1 MTLAQLDKILKN
13 CRYFYGI
20 LGPFLCAK
28 LSVWK
33 FCCAKEFAFRRSA
46 WLPSLLSNWHQ
57 YYQSFSCT
65 PRLFDTLSDCVLYNV
80 MVCCTMVLSAV
91 QCYFLLHN
99 VSVCCLTVFCSTLI
113 WKKGG
118 LSAVQCYFLL
128 HNVAQCFAAPWYG
141 RRKAGWSLL
150 ETGSSG
156 RTTGGNLEWGI
167 NRMRD
172 EI

>member
-57 YYQSFSCT
+57 YYQSCSCT

-80 MVCCTMVLSAV
+80 IVCCTMVLSAV
-91 QCYFLLHN
+91 QCYN
-99 VSVCCLTVFCSTLI
+99 VTMLV
-113 WKKGG
+113 
-118 LSAVQCYFLL
+118 SAVWLS
-128 HNVAQCFAAPWYG
+128 FAAPWYG